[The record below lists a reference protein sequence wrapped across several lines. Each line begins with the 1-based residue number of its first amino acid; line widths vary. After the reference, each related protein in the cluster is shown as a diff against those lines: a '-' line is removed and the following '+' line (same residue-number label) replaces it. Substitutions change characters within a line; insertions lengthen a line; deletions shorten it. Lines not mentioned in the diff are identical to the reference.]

1 MRKFLISLAILMLSV
16 QPATAT
22 DGRKHVCLDPGH
34 GGSDPGAVRG
44 TLQEKALNLQIAEIL
59 RASLEPT
66 YNVKLTRTDNDT
78 TLGNSARAQICNAF
92 GADVLVS
99 IHLNA
104 STDDQVDYAWLFY
117 GKRAKDLAFTQV
129 MNDNYMIQNAFYTGL
144 LEKKAITNFANG
156 TLLKSNAPA
165 VLVEGLFM
173 SHHQER
179 VLLGDGTGNRQR
191 EVAAELAKGIAA
203 WFNR

>member
-1 MRKFLISLAILMLSV
+1 LRRSLIALAIVLLSV

-34 GGSDPGAVRG
+34 GGTDPGAVRG
-44 TLQEKALNLQIAEIL
+44 ALQEKALNLDIAQRL
-59 RASLEPT
+59 RVLLEPT

-78 TLGNSARAQICNAF
+78 TLGNSDRAQICNAF
-92 GADVLVS
+92 GAHVVLS

-104 STDDQVDYAWLFY
+104 STDDQVDYAWFFY
-117 GKRAKDLAFTQV
+117 GKRTKDLEFTRV
-129 MNDNYMIQNAFYTGL
+129 MNANYAIPNAFYTGP

-173 SHHQER
+173 SHYRER
-179 VLLGDGTGNRQR
+179 ELLGDGTGKRQQ
-191 EVAAELAKGIAA
+191 EVAQELAKGIAA
-203 WFNR
+203 WFSR